1 MDGTP
6 AKKLARDQGIPIERL
21 MAQLK
26 EAGIAV
32 SGEDDLIS
40 GNDQLK
46 LLQHMRAN
54 ESKDEPGKEVTL
66 SDIGSSADLRE
77 LNQLLTQAMAER
89 KIQALIKDSNLD
101 SVVEKVVELNQETD
115 EHELLSAGILGRL
128 AAVARGREKVIFDR
142 ADEIFSGE
150 PESIETLEDGDAK
163 SYAATVISHCSD
175 PWTRA
180 YSYREALVIDTADNA
195 RRELLA
201 ANLARETSLADWLSA
216 LSEQAGLLKDVSKTE
231 TRYRR
236 ARRLA
241 TVLADIVGPWRGDL
255 GEDPG
260 GKLSRLMKSVY
271 VHGLDDVDFSI
282 VVEGVDALLAIL
294 RRCIELRFS
303 MAMYPEL
310 YAILVEGRHALGAG
324 LWGRYL
330 ERSETL
336 GEVRHALLEA
346 SLVLARQDKF
356 DNDMMAVLRAAF
368 SSRAQ
373 MTSAITRHFADAKDL
388 DPTVAEWWCK
398 GGGGEGD
405 KEQKAQRIRN
415 SEDEKIGELLL
426 KVEESQS
433 VMEKLRS
440 AVLPILQPLNPVLAK
455 TVAKAASDY
464 RETAQVIRSLS
475 RMRQLKPAGL
485 KSERM
490 EYNRRL
496 HDMDGGHR
504 SGVRHVRVVRD
515 GVEKTFAGKT
525 RMLVKPIVAPEE

>member
-1 MDGTP
+1 MDGVS
-6 AKKLARDQGIPIERL
+6 ARKLARDRGMSLERL

-32 SGEDDLIS
+32 SNEDDLIS

-46 LLQHMRAN
+46 LLQQVRSS
-54 ESKDEPGKEVTL
+54 EDKDQPGKEVTL
-66 SDIGSSADLRE
+66 NAIESATDLRE
-77 LNQLLTQAMAER
+77 LNQLLTQAMAGR
-89 KIQALIKDSNLD
+89 KIQTLIRESNLD
-101 SVVEKVVELNQETD
+101 TVVEKVMELNLESD
-115 EHELLSAGILGRL
+115 DELLAAAILGRL
-128 AAVARGREKVIFDR
+128 AAVARGREKVVFER
-142 ADEIFSGE
+142 ADEIFIQTPG
-150 PESIETLEDGDAK
+150 SIETLEDGDAK

-175 PWTRA
+175 PWTRE
-180 YSYREALVIDTADNA
+180 YSYREALAIDSADNA

-201 ANLARETSLADWLSA
+201 ANLAREPSLANWLAA
-216 LSEQAGLLKDVSKTE
+216 LSEHTGRLKEVSKIE
-231 TRYRR
+231 ARHRR
-236 ARRLA
+236 VRRLA
-241 TVLADIVGPWRGDL
+241 LALADIVGQWRGDL
-255 GEDPG
+255 GDDPG
-260 GKLSRLMKSVY
+260 GKLSGLMKSVY
-271 VHGLDDVDFSI
+271 AHGMDGAEFSVI
-282 VVEGVDALLAIL
+282 AEGMDSLLVVL

-303 MAMYPEL
+303 MALYPEL
-310 YAILVEGRHALGAG
+310 YAILVDGRRTLGAG

-330 ERSETL
+330 ERSQTL
-336 GEVRHALLEA
+336 AEVRSALLEA

-373 MTSAITRHFADAKDL
+373 MTNAITRHFADSKDL

-398 GGGGEGD
+398 GGGGDGD

-433 VMEKLRS
+433 VIEKLRS
-440 AVLPILQPLNPVLAK
+440 GVLPILQPLNPVLTK
-455 TVAKAASDY
+455 TVAQAVSDY
-464 RETAQVIRSLS
+464 REMAQVIRSLS

-485 KSERM
+485 RSERI

-496 HDMDGGHR
+496 HDMEGGHR
-504 SGVRHVRVVRD
+504 SGVRHVHVVRD

-525 RMLVKPIVAPEE
+525 RMLVKPTVKPED

>member
-1 MDGTP
+1 MDG
-6 AKKLARDQGIPIERL
+6 KSIRKLARDIGTPVDRFMGL
-21 MAQLK
+21 LK

-32 SGEDDLIS
+32 SGEDDRIS
-40 GNDQLK
+40 GSDQLK
-46 LLQHMRAN
+46 LLQFMRGN
-54 ESKDEPGKEVTL
+54 EGKEQPGKEVTL
-66 SDIGSSADLRE
+66 NDIEAASDLRE
-77 LNQLLTQAMAER
+77 LNRLLTQAMAER
-89 KIQALIKDSNLD
+89 KIQALIKDSNLE
-101 SVVEKVVELNQETD
+101 SVVEKVIGLNLEPD
-115 EHELLSAGILGRL
+115 DELLAAAMLGRL

-142 ADEIFSGE
+142 ADEIFSVE

-175 PWTRA
+175 PWTRE
-180 YSYREALVIDTADNA
+180 YSYREVFLIDTADNA
-195 RRELLA
+195 RRELLS
-201 ANLARETSLADWLSA
+201 ANLLREKSLADWLVA

-236 ARRLA
+236 VRRLA
-241 TVLADIVGPWRGDL
+241 SALADILDPWRGDL
-255 GEDPG
+255 GDDPG

-271 VHGLDDVDFSI
+271 VHGLDEVEFSI
-282 VVEGVDALLAIL
+282 IVEGMDSLLAIL

-303 MAMYPEL
+303 MALYPEL
-310 YAILVEGRHALGAG
+310 YAILVDGRHALGAG

-330 ERSETL
+330 ARSETL
-336 GEVRHALLEA
+336 TEVRHALLEA
-346 SLVLARQDKF
+346 SLVLARQDRF

-373 MTSAITRHFADAKDL
+373 MTGAIKRHFADAKDL

-398 GGGGEGD
+398 GGGGDGD

-440 AVLPILQPLNPVLAK
+440 AVLPILQPLNPVLTK

-464 RETAQVIRSLS
+464 RDMAQVVRSLS
-475 RMRQLKPAGL
+475 RMRQLKPAGVM
-485 KSERM
+485 SERM

-496 HDMDGGHR
+496 HDMEGGHR
-504 SGVRHVRVVRD
+504 SGVRHVRVIRD
-515 GVEKTFAGKT
+515 GVEKAFAGKT

>member
-1 MDGTP
+1 MDGIP
-6 AKKLARDQGIPIERL
+6 AKRLARDIGVPIERL
-21 MAQLK
+21 MAQLA
-26 EAGIAV
+26 ELGIAI
-32 SGEDDLIS
+32 SREDDLVS

-46 LLQHMRAN
+46 LLQHLRAKGV
-54 ESKDEPGKEVTL
+54 EGRLAGEVTL
-66 SDIGSSADLRE
+66 GDIESADDLHE
-77 LNQLLTQAMAER
+77 LNRLLTQAMAQR
-89 KIQALIKDSNLD
+89 NIQALIKDRNLD
-101 SVVEKVVELNQETD
+101 SVVEKVINLNLESD
-115 EHELLSAGILGRL
+115 NELLTAAILGRL
-128 AAVARGREKVIFDR
+128 AAVARGREKLIFDR
-142 ADEIFSGE
+142 ADEIFSAE

-163 SYAATVISHCSD
+163 SYAATLITHCGD
-175 PWTRA
+175 DWTKA
-180 YSYREALVIDTADNA
+180 YSYREAFVIDTADNA

-201 ANLARETSLADWLSA
+201 ANLAREGSLADWLSA
-216 LSEQAGLLKDVSKTE
+216 LSEQAKLLKDISKTE

-236 ARRLA
+236 TRRLA
-241 TVLADIVGPWRGDL
+241 SVMADIVESWRGNL

-260 GKLSRLMKSVY
+260 GKLSRLMKSVFDQ
-271 VHGLDDVDFSI
+271 GLADVEFSI
-282 VVEGVDALLAIL
+282 VFDAMDYLLSLL
-294 RRCIELRFS
+294 RRFIELRFS
-303 MAMYPEL
+303 MALYPEL
-310 YAILVEGRHALGAG
+310 YAILVDGKHALGAA

-330 ERSETL
+330 EHSEALT
-336 GEVRHALLEA
+336 EIRHALLEA

-356 DNDMMAVLRAAF
+356 DNDMMAVLRAAYG
-368 SSRAQ
+368 SRAQ
-373 MTSAITRHFADAKDL
+373 MTSAIRSHFTDAKDL

-398 GGGGEGD
+398 GGGGDGD

-440 AVLPILQPLNPVLAK
+440 AVLPILQSLNPVLAK

-485 KSERM
+485 MSERM

-496 HDMDGGHR
+496 HDMEGGHR
-504 SGVRHVRVVRD
+504 SGFRRVRVIRD

-525 RMLVKPIVAPEE
+525 RMLVKPIVIPEE